1 MDPWQQSVENRLGQL
16 DGHILDLRQEI
27 RGMRSDMGTQF
38 RWLLGVLVVIFGA
51 LLAAMAKGF
60 GWL

>member
-16 DGHILDLRQEI
+16 DAHILDLRQEV
-27 RGMRSDMGTQF
+27 RGIRSDMGAQF
-38 RWLLGVLVVIFGA
+38 RWLLGVLVVILGA
-51 LLAAMAKGF
+51 PLGTMAKGF

>member
-38 RWLLGVLVVIFGA
+38 RWLLGMLVVIFGA
-51 LLAAMAKGF
+51 LLAMMARGF

>member
-16 DGHILDLRQEI
+16 DGHILDLRQDV
-27 RGMRSDMGTQF
+27 RGIRSDMGAQF
-38 RWLLGVLVVIFGA
+38 RWLLGVLVAIFGA
-51 LLAAMAKGF
+51 LLGAMAKGF